1 MFKLN
6 QQNRNALMSIA
17 ILLVIIFALSANKN
31 ISNYQPL
38 PILIPPFSANP
49 LFEPQNKIECA
60 PGQGKEGSA
69 YTTGLTPGGVCGA
82 QQLVGEHAGYAIEDG
97 IGGSLI

>member
-31 ISNYQPL
+31 ISNYQPM
-38 PILIPPFSANP
+38 PIIIKTVNEKSMFDL
-49 LFEPQNKIECA
+49 ENKIECA
-60 PGQGKEGSA
+60 PGQGKEGSG

>member
-1 MFKLN
+1 MFNLN
-6 QQNRNALMSIA
+6 KTSRNGLMYVMVLMS
-17 ILLVIIFALSANKN
+17 LIFALSANKN
-31 ISNYQPL
+31 ISNYQPM
-38 PILIPPFSANP
+38 PIIIKTVNEKSMFDL
-49 LFEPQNKIECA
+49 ENKIECA